1 MKRLRSEGT
10 DCLYVGIDQ
19 SAVGTAAVA
28 LDSAGE
34 ILGKVF
40 WVETKKAASALE
52 AEGAVFSPKVAPNS
66 EGDRTARLENI
77 RIRLGAFLDSWAPPR
92 AALEGYAQTK
102 APITARYLGE
112 VGAVVRLLLWS
123 RRIPFRVYD
132 PLAVKIY
139 ATGKADAEKADM
151 VLAARD
157 RWGVDFLPFGRTN
170 AAAGNLADALSIG
183 RLLRVESEVRD
194 GVRSLESL
202 PDGARRVLLRTTKT
216 YPTNILDLP
225 FEERRDA

>member
-1 MKRLRSEGT
+1 MKLLRSVPT
-10 DCLYVGIDQ
+10 NCPYVGIDQ

-40 WVETKKAASALE
+40 WVETKKAARELE
-52 AEGAVFSPKVAPNS
+52 AEGAVLSPRVAPNS
-66 EGDRTARLENI
+66 EADRTARLEDL
-77 RIRLGAFLDSWAPPR
+77 RVRLGRFLDDFRPRR

-112 VGAVVRLLLWS
+112 VGAVVRLLLWA

-139 ATGKADAEKADM
+139 ATGSASAEKADV

-170 AAAGNLADALSIG
+170 TAAGNLADALSIG
-183 RLLRVESEVRD
+183 RLLRVETEVRD
-194 GVRSLESL
+194 GVRGLESL

-225 FEERRDA
+225 FEERKDA